1 MRRRRTVLA
10 LLWIA
15 GPGLLATAGG
25 SWAQDEDLGGLAPG
39 PGQEVVYY
47 TCNVCHSI
55 RLVTQQRLSRERW
68 DKLLEG
74 MVEEQG
80 MAEPAPEDRE
90 LILDY
95 LAAHYGADAAR

>member
-1 MRRRRTVLA
+1 MRRPGRVLA
-10 LLWIA
+10 SLWIA
-15 GPGLLATAGG
+15 AGGLLATAGV
-25 SWAQDEDLGGLAPG
+25 SWGQDEDLAGLPPG

-80 MAEPAPEDRE
+80 MAEPAPQDRE

>member
-1 MRRRRTVLA
+1 MRRRKSVLA
-10 LLWIA
+10 LLWIV
-15 GPGLLATAGG
+15 GPGLLATAGA

-39 PGQEVVYY
+39 PGQEVVYN

-55 RLVTQQRLSRERW
+55 QLVTQQRLSRERW
-68 DKLLEG
+68 DELLEG

-95 LAAHYGADAAR
+95 LGAHYGAGAAR

>member
-1 MRRRRTVLA
+1 MRRRRQLLA
-10 LLWIA
+10 AFWLA
-15 GPGLLATAGG
+15 VPGLLAPAGAPQ
-25 SWAQDEDLGGLAPG
+25 AQDEDLGGLPPG

-47 TCNVCHSI
+47 TCNACHSI

-68 DKLLEG
+68 DGLLDW

-95 LAAHYGADAAR
+95 LGTHYSTGAAQ